1 MHRIAVLQTVLS
13 RPSVRRIFKRRIY
26 LRRVTKNMGLY
37 FQFVNSVSLKN
48 VTVQDPDGAPVIIEK
63 SNNFKEE

>member
-1 MHRIAVLQTVLS
+1 
-13 RPSVRRIFKRRIY
+13 
-26 LRRVTKNMGLY
+26 MGLY

-48 VTVQDPDGAPVIIEK
+48 VTVQDPDGAPVIIEN